1 MKNVKTIIKYQQGD
15 VILRQVSKEDWHS
28 QNLKYQCKSGAERE
42 TLEFGE
48 ETGHTHS
55 IYRDTMPAG
64 VNVTLFK
71 TQEYARVNGGMI
83 VEGGPVIL
91 KHEEHAPIE
100 LPTGY
105 YIQEGVQEHNHFR
118 GQTGRV
124 VD

>member
-1 MKNVKTIIKYQQGD
+1 MKNIKTIVKYQQGD
-15 VILRQVSKEDWHS
+15 VILRKVSEEDWNS
-28 QNLKYQCKSGAERE
+28 QNLNHQCTPSVDRE

-48 ETGHTHS
+48 ETGHSHS
-55 IYRDTMPAG
+55 IYRDTIPAG

-71 TQEYARVNGGMI
+71 TQAFARVNGGII
-83 VEGGPVIL
+83 VEGGSVTL
-91 KHEEHAPIE
+91 KHEEHDPIE

-105 YIQEGVQEHNHFR
+105 YIQEGVQEHSHFR